1 VEGIVLLSEGV
12 EGLDQFLVGDH
23 IGWRED
29 SRPANHDLAKTHRHA
44 KDATSLVCGGC
55 HQSVTWR
62 NVTDE
67 QLATTLHRRPVRDPR
82 TLLAHDNFGE
92 AISDRNGAPLR
103 LATPLKDGIEQIK
116 RRGMV
121 QFLREQGGDYW
132 GERGYDWYAGLK
144 PPCRDQGPGRGQGG
158 SGTLFT
164 VTSVNEHDGLRPAI
178 GARLLYLM
186 VVGDIL
192 GAGIY
197 ILVGDVAGELGGMA
211 WLAFG
216 TAFGIA
222 ALSAAAYA
230 ELTTRFPGA
239 AGSALYVDRAA
250 GIPALTFAVG
260 MAVMLSSLMTAATTA
275 RAFAGDYL
283 AEFVDAPVVL
293 VAVGVVA
300 TLTALNL
307 RGIESTA
314 NANVVMT
321 IIEIV
326 GLLVV
331 LVIGTAAIADG
342 GGDASRLVDTSNLAI
357 GGWLSATALAFFAF
371 LGFEDAAHLS
381 EEVHDPRK
389 TFPPVLFAAVAT
401 ASALYLAVTIV
412 STVAVDP
419 AVLAASDGP
428 LLEVASTG
436 PLGVPTRW
444 YALVALVAVTN
455 TCLFA
460 LVASSRLLYGMA
472 VDGHV
477 PTTFSRLLPARRTP
491 VVASLA
497 MAVIAAGMV
506 ATGAVSDLAEAAV
519 TLLLAV
525 LVVVNIAAVATR
537 HTPEAEHAYRA
548 PTWMAPLG
556 AVACA
561 VLLVHQL
568 ATASAADLVR
578 LALLLAVSGVLWLAA
593 RVQRR

>member
-1 VEGIVLLSEGV
+1 M
-12 EGLDQFLVGDH
+12 
-23 IGWRED
+23 
-29 SRPANHDLAKTHRHA
+29 
-44 KDATSLVCGGC
+44 TS
-55 HQSVTWR
+55 
-62 NVTDE
+62 
-67 QLATTLHRRPVRDPR
+67 TT
-82 TLLAHDNFGE
+82 
-92 AISDRNGAPLR
+92 
-103 LATPLKDGIEQIK
+103 
-116 RRGMV
+116 
-121 QFLREQGGDYW
+121 
-132 GERGYDWYAGLK
+132 ER
-144 PPCRDQGPGRGQGG
+144 
-158 SGTLFT
+158 
-164 VTSVNEHDGLRPAI
+164 DGLRPVI

-216 TAFGIA
+216 SAFAIA
-222 ALSAAAYA
+222 ALSAASYS

-300 TLTALNL
+300 ALTALNL

-321 IIEIV
+321 IIEII
-326 GLLVV
+326 GLLLV
-331 LVIGTAAIADG
+331 LVIGTAAIVDG
-342 GGDASRLVDTSNLAI
+342 GGEAGRLVDTSDLAI

-381 EEVHDPRK
+381 EEVHNPRK

-401 ASALYLAVTIV
+401 ASVLYLAVTV
-412 STVAVDP
+412 VATVAVDP
-419 AVLAASDGP
+419 NTLAASDGP
-428 LLEVASTG
+428 LLEVASAG

-455 TCLFA
+455 TCLFV

-477 PTTFSRLLPARRTP
+477 PATFSRLLPARRTP

-497 MAVIAAGMV
+497 MAAIATTMA

-525 LVVVNIAAVATR
+525 LVAVNIAAVVTR
-537 HTPEAEHAYRA
+537 RTPQADAAYRA

-556 AVACA
+556 ATAA
-561 VLLVHQL
+561 MVLLAHQL
-568 ATASAADLVR
+568 ATASSADLVR
-578 LALLLAVSGVLWLAA
+578 LVVLLAVAGVLWLAA
-593 RVQRR
+593 RLQH

>member
-1 VEGIVLLSEGV
+1 MTTETA
-12 EGLDQFLVGDH
+12 
-23 IGWRED
+23 RE
-29 SRPANHDLAKTHRHA
+29 
-44 KDATSLVCGGC
+44 
-55 HQSVTWR
+55 
-62 NVTDE
+62 
-67 QLATTLHRRPVRDPR
+67 
-82 TLLAHDNFGE
+82 
-92 AISDRNGAPLR
+92 
-103 LATPLKDGIEQIK
+103 
-116 RRGMV
+116 
-121 QFLREQGGDYW
+121 
-132 GERGYDWYAGLK
+132 
-144 PPCRDQGPGRGQGG
+144 
-158 SGTLFT
+158 
-164 VTSVNEHDGLRPAI
+164 GLRPAI

-211 WLAFG
+211 WLAFA

-222 ALSAAAYA
+222 ALSAASYS

-239 AGSALYVDRAA
+239 AGSALYIDRAA

-300 TLTALNL
+300 ALTALNL

-314 NANVVMT
+314 NANVAMT

-331 LVIGTAAIADG
+331 LVIGIAAISDG
-342 GGDASRLVDTSNLAI
+342 GGDAGRLVDTSDLAI

-381 EEVHDPRK
+381 EEVRDPRR

-401 ASALYLAVTIV
+401 ASTLYLAVTIV
-412 STVAVDP
+412 ATVAVDP

-428 LLEVASTG
+428 LLEVAGTG

-477 PTTFSRLLPARRTP
+477 PATFSRLLPARRTP

-497 MAVIAAGMV
+497 MAAIAAVM
-506 ATGAVSDLAEAAV
+506 ASTGAVSDLAEAAV

-525 LVVVNIAAVATR
+525 LVAVNLAAVMTR
-537 HTPEAEHAYRA
+537 HHPEADQAYRA
-548 PTWMAPLG
+548 PRWMAPCG
-556 AVACA
+556 AAAAA
-561 VLLVHQL
+561 VLLGHQL
-568 ATASAADLVR
+568 ATASGPDLVR
-578 LALLLAVSGVLWLAA
+578 LAVLLAAAGLLWLAA
-593 RVQRR
+593 RVQRQSGIANAN

>member
-1 VEGIVLLSEGV
+1 MTP
-12 EGLDQFLVGDH
+12 VGDH
-23 IGWRED
+23 
-29 SRPANHDLAKTHRHA
+29 S
-44 KDATSLVCGGC
+44 
-55 HQSVTWR
+55 
-62 NVTDE
+62 
-67 QLATTLHRRPVRDPR
+67 
-82 TLLAHDNFGE
+82 
-92 AISDRNGAPLR
+92 
-103 LATPLKDGIEQIK
+103 
-116 RRGMV
+116 
-121 QFLREQGGDYW
+121 
-132 GERGYDWYAGLK
+132 
-144 PPCRDQGPGRGQGG
+144 
-158 SGTLFT
+158 
-164 VTSVNEHDGLRPAI
+164 GLRPAI

-230 ELTTRFPGA
+230 ELTTRFPGS

-293 VAVGVVA
+293 VAGGVVA
-300 TLTALNL
+300 LLTALSL

-321 IIEIV
+321 LVEII

-342 GGDASRLVDTSNLAI
+342 GGDAGRLVDTSNLAI

-381 EEVHDPRK
+381 EEVHDPRR

-401 ASALYLAVTIV
+401 ASALYLAVTVV

-419 AVLAASDGP
+419 NVLAASDGP
-428 LLEVASTG
+428 LLEVAGAG

-477 PTTFSRLLPARRTP
+477 PATFSRLLPARRTP

-497 MAVIAAGMV
+497 MAVIAAGMA

-525 LVVVNIAAVATR
+525 LVAVNIAAVVTR
-537 HTPEAEHAYRA
+537 RSPEAAHAYRA

-556 AVACA
+556 AVAA
-561 VLLVHQL
+561 SVLVVHQL
-568 ATASAADLVR
+568 ATAARADLVR
-578 LALLLAVSGVLWLAA
+578 LAILLAVSSVLWVAA

>member
-1 VEGIVLLSEGV
+1 
-12 EGLDQFLVGDH
+12 
-23 IGWRED
+23 
-29 SRPANHDLAKTHRHA
+29 
-44 KDATSLVCGGC
+44 
-55 HQSVTWR
+55 
-62 NVTDE
+62 
-67 QLATTLHRRPVRDPR
+67 
-82 TLLAHDNFGE
+82 
-92 AISDRNGAPLR
+92 
-103 LATPLKDGIEQIK
+103 
-116 RRGMV
+116 
-121 QFLREQGGDYW
+121 
-132 GERGYDWYAGLK
+132 
-144 PPCRDQGPGRGQGG
+144 
-158 SGTLFT
+158 
-164 VTSVNEHDGLRPAI
+164 
-178 GARLLYLM
+178 M

-222 ALSAAAYA
+222 ALSAASYS

-283 AEFVDAPVVL
+283 AEFIDAPVVL
-293 VAVGVVA
+293 VAIGVVTA
-300 TLTALNL
+300 LTALNL

-342 GGDASRLVDTSNLAI
+342 GGDAGRLVDTSDLAI

-381 EEVHDPRK
+381 EEVHDPRR

-401 ASALYLAVTIV
+401 ASALYLAVTV
-412 STVAVDP
+412 VATVAVDP

-428 LLEVASTG
+428 LLEVAGTG

-477 PTTFSRLLPARRTP
+477 PPTFSRLLPARRTP
-491 VVASLA
+491 IVASLA
-497 MAVIAAGMV
+497 MAAIAAGMA

-525 LVVVNIAAVATR
+525 LVAVNVSAVVTR
-537 HTPEAEHAYRA
+537 RHPEADAAYRA

-556 AVACA
+556 AVAA
-561 VLLVHQL
+561 TILLAHQL
-568 ATASAADLVR
+568 ATASSADLVR
-578 LALLLAVSGVLWLAA
+578 LVVLLGVAGVLWLAA
-593 RVQRR
+593 RVQRS